1 MTRILSILFILIT
14 LSSFSQTGKITG
26 KIIDAKT
33 GETLPGATAVIEG
46 TTKGASADFDGNFS
60 INNVPVGTVNLII
73 SYISYDS
80 KKLTG
85 IEVKANDVT
94 NINVPLETS
103 SSQNLQEVTV
113 TVEIAKENTA
123 ALVLMQKNNVS
134 VSDGVSAETIKRTP
148 DRNTADVLKRVSGV
162 TIIED
167 KFVIVRGL
175 SDRYNVSFLNNSPL
189 PNTEADKKAFSFD
202 IFPANMLDN
211 ILVNKTATPD
221 MPGDFAGGIIQINTK
236 NIPDKN
242 FVSVSLSGGYNDI
255 TTGKDRLTYKGSKT
269 D

>member
-1 MTRILSILFILIT
+1 MKKILSALVLIV
-14 LSSFSQTGKITG
+14 SFNITAQTGKITG

-33 GETLPGATAVIEG
+33 GETLPGATAIIEG

-60 INNVPVGTVNLII
+60 INNVPSGKINLVV
-73 SYISYDS
+73 SYISYDN
-80 KKLTG
+80 KRLTG

-94 NINVPLETS
+94 NVNVQLETS
-103 SSQNLQEVTV
+103 SSQNLQEVTI

-123 ALVLMQKNNVS
+123 ALTLMQKNNVS

-162 TIIED
+162 TIIDD

-175 SDRYNVSFLNNSPL
+175 NDRYNVSFLNNSPL
-189 PNTEADKKAFSFD
+189 PNTEADKKSFAFD

-211 ILVNKTATPD
+211 VLVNKTATPD
-221 MPGDFAGGIIQINTK
+221 MPGDFAGGIVQVNT
-236 NIPDKN
+236 
-242 FVSVSLSGGYNDI
+242 
-255 TTGKDRLTYKGSKT
+255 
-269 D
+269 